1 MKQPAVSMR
10 PGTILGYKG
19 DPYRVISNDTLV
31 RRFSAT
37 NLNTKA
43 IKTFRYSPGQEIDIR
58 WKPEER
64 R

>member
-1 MKQPAVSMR
+1 MKQSAVSMR

-19 DPYRVISNDTLV
+19 VTWRVISNDTLV
-31 RRFSAT
+31 RRFTMSQIGAPV
-37 NLNTKA
+37 TKT
-43 IKTFRYSPGQEIDIR
+43 IQYSPGQEIDIR